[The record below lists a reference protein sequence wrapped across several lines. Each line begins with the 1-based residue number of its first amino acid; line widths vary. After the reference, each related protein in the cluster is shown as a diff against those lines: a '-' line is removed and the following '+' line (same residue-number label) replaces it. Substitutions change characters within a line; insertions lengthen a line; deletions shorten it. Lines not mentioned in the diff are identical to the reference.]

1 MDSDMRDVRT
11 DPKRLLIDR
20 LASVAF
26 TFLVMNYSA
35 VAGLVSALTGRNRW
49 R

>member
-1 MDSDMRDVRT
+1 MLERAAR
-11 DPKRLLIDR
+11 
-20 LASVAF
+20 VAF

-35 VAGLVSALTGRNRW
+35 VAALVAVVQRKKVW

>member
-1 MDSDMRDVRT
+1 MSETPSPHR
-11 DPKRLLIDR
+11 PSLLER
-20 LASVAF
+20 AAGVAY

-35 VAGLVSALTGRNRW
+35 VAGLVAALLGKKVW